1 VESRRSPTVSLERCE
16 TRLADELVDHLSRAL
31 DESRLHDHLI
41 ESRCVGA
48 LQPHRVGVVREPE
61 DRRLRPCVRHLV
73 GIDASDVADH
83 EIGWIGAV
91 GRDEPVPV
99 ERPLELRPEHEV
111 DPDEQDRRHVLGC
124 TTAGTRR
131 EHSMGLALWYQ
142 RPRMSGKRT
151 AATEPNAAARQRD
164 VVRGA
169 RTALVLLVVLLVASF
184 VGAALVAKRL
194 NESARDE
201 YVRDA
206 IPLATLVQDLVIQML
221 NQETSV
227 RGYVITER
235 RSLLKPYD
243 VGRRGTARDLVAMR
257 EYLPSHPGLAELVTE
272 ARPKIAALQEFNE
285 AQIALVGQGGE
296 ALELA
301 RSRTL
306 RGKALFDEFRGVA
319 ERMLVDTEAFVANAQ
334 RRNDADYRRLVGYL
348 AGLGTLALAI
358 GGALIVVVPR
368 RLSSAYA
375 SERLARARV
384 DRLRA
389 VQFELT
395 GSLEEDEVRAIVT
408 RQAVQLF
415 GAEGAAVVQVPETRA
430 MVVLAASSLSADVRR
445 GIDTTDGALGEQVR
459 GVVLRAHAKTARGE
473 PDQID
478 GPHGQTIVLTRLGGG
493 EGAAESLALVYRDAR
508 SVDAELGTVATFG
521 RQACQA
527 LENARLYA
535 RERHIAETLQR
546 SAMPRSLPSF
556 ESLRIAARYLP
567 GSTEADIGGDWFDV
581 FTRPDGQICAVVGD
595 VGGKG
600 VDAASQMGQLRS
612 ALRAFALD
620 AASPA
625 DVLRSLGRYRTDDDE
640 LFATVAV
647 VLIDATANRASI
659 ALAGHPPPLLR
670 HADGSATFLEGGRG
684 APLGVGIELPVENA
698 ELILGEGDLLLLYTD
713 GLVEKR
719 KQQLGEGLDRL
730 QLVATTAPADPDAFL
745 DHILASLVPEERRA
759 DDIAVLAL
767 GPAAQPTVTGEEE
780 RELIVAHV

>member
-1 VESRRSPTVSLERCE
+1 
-16 TRLADELVDHLSRAL
+16 
-31 DESRLHDHLI
+31 
-41 ESRCVGA
+41 
-48 LQPHRVGVVREPE
+48 
-61 DRRLRPCVRHLV
+61 
-73 GIDASDVADH
+73 
-83 EIGWIGAV
+83 
-91 GRDEPVPV
+91 
-99 ERPLELRPEHEV
+99 
-111 DPDEQDRRHVLGC
+111 
-124 TTAGTRR
+124 
-131 EHSMGLALWYQ
+131 
-142 RPRMSGKRT
+142 MSGKRT

-169 RTALVLLVVLLVASF
+169 RTALVLLVLLLVASF
-184 VGAALVAKRL
+184 LGAALVAKRL
-194 NESARDE
+194 NESTRDE

-206 IPLATLVQDLVIQML
+206 IPLSALVQDLVIQML

-415 GAEGAAVVQVPETRA
+415 GAEGAAVVQVPETGA

-473 PDQID
+473 PDQSD
-478 GPHGQTIVLTRLGGG
+478 GPRGQTIVLTRLGGG